1 MTPSFEDQSE
11 ICLHEW
17 SAFVDRLHE
26 AARTSESAARYQMLD
41 LVGALRIRIASA
53 LARVHRLRIAR
64 GAQREA
70 LRKQTREAIAELHR
84 IAADK
89 RAECR
94 WRLDTASG
102 EKLTALIDSLSV
114 LVPSCNGIHGC
125 C

>member
-11 ICLHEW
+11 TCLREW
-17 SAFVDRLHE
+17 SAFVDRLHD

-53 LARVHRLRIAR
+53 LARVHRMRITR
-64 GAQREA
+64 GAQRMT
-70 LRKQTREAIAELHR
+70 LRRQTREAIAELHR
-84 IAADK
+84 IAVDK

-94 WRLDTASG
+94 WRLDAASSRT
-102 EKLTALIDSLSV
+102 LTELVDSIAV
-114 LVPSCNGIHGC
+114 LVPTCNGFHGC